1 MISRCLIL
9 AATVAGALVA
19 PALHSAQLQLST
31 GAEYSSGDY
40 GELTST
46 EALVVPFSARV
57 SFGRFSVRASVPW
70 LSVRGPADIAPI
82 VDDNG
87 GDRGSN
93 SGSGS
98 GGNGSG
104 GNGSGGG
111 GNSGS
116 GGGGNDD
123 EEDQEE
129 EVEDERDFPADR
141 KVQGLGDAT
150 LSAAWGFRDIG
161 GTRLY
166 VDLTG
171 RVRLPTGSE
180 SRGLG
185 RGTTDYATLAEMG
198 WDGDG
203 GGVFVLGGRQ
213 YLESTATVARRDTWQ
228 TSAGGWV
235 NVGRATLVGMQG
247 NWRQA
252 SRAGGVD
259 PRSVDVFVNVGLAA
273 GWRLDVSGSAGLS
286 KASPDYAA
294 GLGVTWRSAKR

>member
-9 AATVAGALVA
+9 AATLAGASMA
-19 PALHSAQLQLST
+19 PALHAAQLQLST

-40 GELTST
+40 GDVTST

-57 SFGRFSVRASVPW
+57 SFGGFSLRASVPW
-70 LSVRGPADIAPI
+70 LSLRGPADIAPV

-98 GGNGSG
+98 SGSG
-104 GNGSGGG
+104 SSGGG

-116 GGGGNDD
+116 GGGDDD
-123 EEDQEE
+123 EDDPEDEE
-129 EVEDERDFPADR
+129 EEEAGDFPDDR

-150 LSAAWGFRDIG
+150 LSAAWSFRDIG

-166 VDLTG
+166 MDVTG
-171 RVRLPTGSE
+171 RARLPTGDE
-180 SRGLG
+180 ARGLG
-185 RGTTDYATLAEMG
+185 RGTTDYATLAEIG

-228 TSAGGWV
+228 GSGGGWM
-235 NVGRATLVGMQG
+235 NVGRASLVGVQG
-247 NWRQA
+247 NWREA
-252 SRAGGVD
+252 SRAAGVD
-259 PRSVDVFVNVGLAA
+259 SRSVDVFLNLGIAA
-273 GWRLDVSGSAGLS
+273 GWRLDVSASAGLS
-286 KASPDYAA
+286 RASPDYAF
-294 GLGVTWRSAKR
+294 GVGATWRSGQR